1 MAELLFEWDE
11 DKAVFNTAKHG
22 VSFEAAMQAFYVDGV
37 VVEDQ
42 RRDYGEQRFNRF
54 VVVAGFPICVTYT
67 LRDDVIRLIS
77 ARKQNRKE
85 R

>member
-11 DKAVFNTAKHG
+11 DKATFNAAKHG
-22 VSFEAAMQAFYVDGV
+22 VSFETAMQAFYVDGV
-37 VVEDQ
+37 VAEDQ
-42 RRDYGEQRFNRF
+42 RRDYREQRFNRF
-54 VVVAGFPICVTYT
+54 AVVAVFPICVSYT
-67 LRDDVIRLIS
+67 LRGDVVRLIS